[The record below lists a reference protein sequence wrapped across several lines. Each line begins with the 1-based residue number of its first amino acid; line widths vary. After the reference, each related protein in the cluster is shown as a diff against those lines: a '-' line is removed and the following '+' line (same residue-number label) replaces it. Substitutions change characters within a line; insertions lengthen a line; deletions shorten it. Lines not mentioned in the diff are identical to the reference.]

1 MEKLDLENYE
11 VVSLD
16 EKEIRKNNGGWIAT
30 AVAIASAAIYIYN
43 NGDDFIEGF
52 KEGYNES

>member
-1 MEKLDLENYE
+1 MEKLDLKNYE

-16 EKEIRKNNGGWIAT
+16 EKELENSNGGWIAT
-30 AVAIASAAIYIYN
+30 VVAIASAAIYLYN

-52 KEGYNES
+52 KEGYNQ